1 MSLTGSVVNVSL
13 PVQQYGAFAVSAW
26 QHQEWLPQEDVA
38 WLLIELVFAIQP
50 GEELAY

>member
-1 MSLTGSVVNVSL
+1 MNVSL